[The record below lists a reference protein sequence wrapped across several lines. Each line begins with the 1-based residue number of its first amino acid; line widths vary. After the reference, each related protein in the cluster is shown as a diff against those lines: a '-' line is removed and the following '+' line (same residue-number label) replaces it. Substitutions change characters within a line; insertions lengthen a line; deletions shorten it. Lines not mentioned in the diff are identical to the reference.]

1 MTSNGFDFFEG
12 ARTETKAPQI
22 TVRRSGQ
29 MVLTSAAVAL
39 LGDGVTHVQF
49 GFDTKTGA
57 VALRAATE
65 ETKGHYRLREQANGS
80 SLVDGRRFLGHHGL
94 KLDKAQRFSAEAF
107 GDGMVGFHLPEGVAA
122 SDGRPGEDRP
132 RARTRPP
139 RARPPGPPSRRPP
152 PPHDHDPG
160 GPGDVLPER

>member
-94 KLDKAQRFSAEAF
+94 KLDKAQRFPAEAF
-107 GDGMVGFHLPEGVAA
+107 GRLC
-122 SDGRPGEDRP
+122 
-132 RARTRPP
+132 RT
-139 RARPPGPPSRRPP
+139 
-152 PPHDHDPG
+152 
-160 GPGDVLPER
+160 GPGASPFVACVPPVIHGVNNRLSKLTPVAG

>member
-49 GFDTKTGA
+49 GFDPKTGA

-65 ETKGHYRLREQANGS
+65 ETKGHYRLRAQANGS

-94 KLDKAQRFSAEAF
+94 KLEKAQRFSAEAF
-107 GDGMVGFHLPEGVAA
+107 GDGMVGFHLPEAVAA
-122 SDGRPGEDRP
+122 SDADPGKSAKGADQTAKGKT
-132 RARTRPP
+132 ART
-139 RARPPGPPSRRPP
+139 AKQKAAATA
-152 PPHDHDPG
+152 
-160 GPGDVLPER
+160 